1 MREMNSMNYILWGTG
16 VDAERFYY
24 QYHNKIRI
32 LYCVDNVHY
41 DREWHGIQVKHPSSI
56 MKGEGKIL
64 IATELYYAEIKKQL
78 QQMGFLE
85 YRDFDSCV
93 HINKK
98 IVFINGNCHCRI
110 IKSYLETV
118 KKFTDI
124 YVFGSLPLLYEYK
137 DYDEQILEYCDLF
150 LHQDIRKENSVDK
163 KYSDEYTLQR
173 LRSDCVRCCIPN
185 LYGFPKALF
194 YKNHKPNEKGYTIGK
209 IGNPFAYQEEIID
222 ECIYQNQSLDE
233 ICKRLNDKIVDK
245 NEVFSQF
252 QQDKEKLLARE
263 RNWDIKISDFI
274 YQSIHQVQ
282 LFYDVGHPT
291 NILLKEIANRIL
303 TYLHINAQISTE
315 LDDAVAQAEVP
326 VYDDIRKIL
335 GLQWQTSCLRN
346 KGKPYFVLSGAK
358 MDLREYVK
366 EYIWWCYGK
375 EME

>member
-1 MREMNSMNYILWGTG
+1 MNSLNYILWGTG

-24 QYHNKIRI
+24 QYHNIIKI

-41 DREWHGIQVKHPSSI
+41 GEEWHGIQVKHPNSI
-56 MKGEGKIL
+56 IKGEGKIL
-64 IATELYYAEIKKQL
+64 VATELYYAEIKKQL
-78 QQMGFLE
+78 QKMGFLE
-85 YRDFDSCV
+85 YKDFDFCF

-118 KKFTDI
+118 KEFTDI

-137 DYDEQILEYCDLF
+137 DYDERILEYCDLF
-150 LHQDIRKENSVDK
+150 LHQDIRKENSVGE
-163 KYSDEYTLQR
+163 KYSDEYMIQK
-173 LRSDCVRCCIPN
+173 LRADCVRCCIPN
-185 LYGFPKALF
+185 LYGHPKALF
-194 YKNHKPNEKGYTIGK
+194 YKNHKPNKKGRMIGR
-209 IGNPFAYQEEIID
+209 IGNPFAYCEEIID
-222 ECIYQNQSLDE
+222 ECMNQNQSIDI
-233 ICKRLNDKIVDK
+233 ICERLNGKIANKD
-245 NEVFSQF
+245 EVLNQF
-252 QQDKEKLLARE
+252 QQDKEKLLERE
-263 RNWDIKISDFI
+263 ENWDIKISDFI
-274 YQSIHQVQ
+274 YQTIHQVQ

-303 TYLHINAQISTE
+303 KFLNIQVPISAE

-335 GLQWQTSCLRN
+335 GIQWQTSYLRN

-358 MDLREYVK
+358 MDLREYIR